1 MAKQFLVT
9 LDYGQFAVSGE
20 DAVLLMQIA
29 SRAVKVRR
37 PDYRSPYKPEVEQK
51 PFVDMAEL
59 AEVLPADPVS
69 PEVEPAPVPQLKE
82 DLPF

>member
-9 LDYGQFAVSGE
+9 LDYGQFAVSPE

-29 SRAVKVRR
+29 NRAVKVKRFK
-37 PDYRSPYKPEVEQK
+37 YNGPYKPEVEQK

-59 AEVLPADPVS
+59 AEVLPADPEP
-69 PEVEPAPVPQLKE
+69 PEVECEPVPRLKE